1 MYSNKNSKH
10 FPEVWLQKYS
20 KLMCIMSFHGFSSG
34 YVTADGRWM
43 ASKGFTM
50 IPRELCA
57 EAGLFLQ
64 TREDFGTFVDFLR

>member
-1 MYSNKNSKH
+1 
-10 FPEVWLQKYS
+10 
-20 KLMCIMSFHGFSSG
+20 MCIILFHAFSSG
-34 YVTADGRWM
+34 YVMADGRWM

-57 EAGLFLQ
+57 EASFFLQ